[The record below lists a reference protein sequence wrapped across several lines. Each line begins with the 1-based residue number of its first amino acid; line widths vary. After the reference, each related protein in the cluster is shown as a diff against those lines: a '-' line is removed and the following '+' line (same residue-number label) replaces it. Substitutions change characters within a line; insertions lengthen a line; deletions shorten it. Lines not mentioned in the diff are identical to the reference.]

1 MKHHKY
7 THKWYKPKDR
17 KAIRQKRR
25 EMKLIDHT
33 NKEEI
38 LEQIT
43 LTENL
48 NVALNAQIELNQSRV
63 VRLKELLMEVEDED
77 NKYKAESGE
86 GR

>member
-1 MKHHKY
+1 M
-7 THKWYKPKDR
+7 R
-17 KAIRQKRR
+17 
-25 EMKLIDHT
+25 LIDPT

-63 VRLKELLMEVEDED
+63 VRLKELLMEVEDGNVD
-77 NKYKAESGE
+77 
-86 GR
+86 